1 MCVCVR
7 VCVCV
12 RAVAT
17 YSYSYRY
24 NSYTRKMNFV
34 LMSVVGVIAGPAS
47 LPNGDAWHDTSGN
60 QIEAHGG
67 GILKIGATYHW

>member
-12 RAVAT
+12 RAA
-17 YSYSYRY
+17 SYVLILVPT
-24 NSYTRKMNFV
+24 TRTREKMNVV